1 VNLIAATMPLKWAP
15 GRGASGDSTLRPT
28 PSVTDGHAWHGDSDG
43 PHHGIECRRPG
54 NRLGS
59 PAPGQAASRV
69 QRLP

>member
-1 VNLIAATMPLKWAP
+1 MNLIAATMPLKWAP

-28 PSVTDGHAWHGDSDG
+28 PSVTDGHAS
-43 PHHGIECRRPG
+43 PSRTVTRTVRVECRLAG

>member
-43 PHHGIECRRPG
+43 PTRRVRIEPVCAGVPRRRPG
-54 NRLGS
+54 GLES
-59 PAPGQAASRV
+59 STVA
-69 QRLP
+69 LT